1 MIAMPMEIILSK
13 DEEKLVVALRQL
25 KNTSDALKAKETDGL
40 EDGDLADLY
49 EDIDLVI
56 EHIESM

>member
-1 MIAMPMEIILSK
+1 MPMEIILSK